1 MKITMQRILAV
12 NTLFEKLN
20 KEKYPIK
27 IAYQISKIADLIGK
41 EVTFYNQKLQEI
53 IDIYAEKDENG
64 TYVLTDDKQ
73 GIKVRENDL
82 KICEKKINELA
93 NLEVELEIDNKK
105 LKLDDLIGA
114 NIELTL
120 QEVSLLAPFMEE

>member
-41 EVTFYNQKLQEI
+41 EVAFYNQKLQEI
-53 IDIYAEKDENG
+53 IDTYAEKDENG

-82 KICEKKINELA
+82 KTCEKKINELA
-93 NLEVELEIDNKK
+93 NLEVELETDNKK